1 MTKIT
6 PIAEMSTDRTFFAH
20 VGPTRVRVRTV
31 GDGPALLL
39 LMGIGGNLDMWDPLA
54 QRLPGRRL
62 IMFDFPGAGASSS
75 SFLPPT
81 MMHNALF
88 TRLLMLRLG
97 YGRADVLGYS
107 WGGLLAQELAFQHPW
122 AVRRLVLAA
131 TSLGLSGIPPAPQV
145 IWRMLT
151 TRRFYS
157 PEYLAEIA
165 ASTYG
170 GRFRREPG
178 LVAGEVARRIG
189 HPPSRTGY
197 ALQLTAVLSYSG
209 FPLLPWITAR
219 TLVLAGDDD
228 PIVPTLNQRI
238 LSKLLRR
245 SELQLV
251 PRAGHLLLIDTP
263 DVAANTIERFL
274 TRP

>member
-107 WGGLLAQELAFQHPW
+107 WGGLRAQELAFQHPW

-178 LVAGEVARRIG
+178 LSQARLPAGSGIRPAELDTPSSSPRCFPTADFRSSHG
-189 HPPSRTGY
+189 SPHAPSCWPATTTPSSPPSTNG
-197 ALQLTAVLSYSG
+197 SC
-209 FPLLPWITAR
+209 
-219 TLVLAGDDD
+219 
-228 PIVPTLNQRI
+228 
-238 LSKLLRR
+238 R
-245 SELQLV
+245 SCCGVRNFSSSPGL
-251 PRAGHLLLIDTP
+251 GTCS
-263 DVAANTIERFL
+263 
-274 TRP
+274 